1 MIEAFLGNG
10 GVIAGLLFCL
20 YLIFKILEPIFL
32 KLSEFK
38 AINNF
43 VFKPILILFQIVF
56 TPIFYLGYFLF
67 SYLPEKLIDLW
78 ELYMEIIYFIIKFSF
93 KFFKRT
99 NKSEIESTKN
109 VYDVPNGFKSWE
121 EYYKEKYNN
130 AE

>member
-1 MIEAFLGNG
+1 MIDAYLGIG

-78 ELYMEIIYFIIKFSF
+78 ELYMEIIYFIIKFPF

-109 VYDVPNGFKSWE
+109 DFEVPNGFKSWE

>member
-1 MIEAFLGNG
+1 MIEAYLGIG

-78 ELYMEIIYFIIKFSF
+78 ELYMEIIYFIIKFPF

-109 VYDVPNGFKSWE
+109 DFEVPNGFKSWE

>member
-1 MIEAFLGNG
+1 MIEAFLGIG

-78 ELYMEIIYFIIKFSF
+78 ELYIEIIYFIIKFPF

-109 VYDVPNGFKSWE
+109 DFEVPNGFKSWE

>member
-1 MIEAFLGNG
+1 MIEAFLGIG

-43 VFKPILILFQIVF
+43 VFKPILILFQIIF

-78 ELYMEIIYFIIKFSF
+78 DLYMEVIYFIIKFPF

-109 VYDVPNGFKSWE
+109 DFEVPNGFKSWE

>member
-1 MIEAFLGNG
+1 MIEAYLGIG

-78 ELYMEIIYFIIKFSF
+78 ELYMEIIYFIIKFPF

-109 VYDVPNGFKSWE
+109 DF
-121 EYYKEKYNN
+121 
-130 AE
+130 

>member
-1 MIEAFLGNG
+1 MIEAFLGIG

-78 ELYMEIIYFIIKFSF
+78 ELYMEIIYFIIKFPF

-109 VYDVPNGFKSWE
+109 DFEVPNGFKSWE